1 MAMWVVNFFSH
12 FEWPNVSYFILSFH
26 IFSLNFFFLFF
37 SFFLCV
43 WVRFGFICI
52 WFYLRWTILFN
63 RIKLRAHWWN
73 QMKRI
78 RHSSTHKIIIID
90 YFLVFFFFVV
100 ASPYILLLLLLSER
114 FMWLVLIL
122 IGFYRSFLKRIS
134 QFSCWCFS
142 FSMWFA
148 IELFDK
154 ALNSLN
160 RSFNRIRFF
169 FFFHRL
175 RTFPFDTSLIFRSF
189 FGFTFYFSPFESIYN
204 IFQSFRQRI
213 MCVNYLLVWLRFRFR

>member
-1 MAMWVVNFFSH
+1 MWVVNFFSH
-12 FEWPNVSYFILSFH
+12 FEWPNVSYFILSSH

-169 FFFHRL
+169 SSFIVFALFL
-175 RTFPFDTSLIFRSF
+175 LILPWFLDR
-189 FGFTFYFSPFESIYN
+189 FSD
-204 IFQSFRQRI
+204 
-213 MCVNYLLVWLRFRFR
+213 LRFIFLRLNRFTIFFNRFGNELCVSIIY